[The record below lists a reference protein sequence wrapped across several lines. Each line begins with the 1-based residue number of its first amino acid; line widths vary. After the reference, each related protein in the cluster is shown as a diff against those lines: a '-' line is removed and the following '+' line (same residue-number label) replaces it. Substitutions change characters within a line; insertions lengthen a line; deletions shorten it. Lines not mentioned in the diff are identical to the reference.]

1 MARNDNR
8 QGPSGD
14 ALDRLMA
21 AAHDGDRAAYRQF
34 LAEASNRIRAMLVR
48 KTGGDSEL
56 EDVLQECL
64 IALHEKRHTLDP
76 GRPVGPWMYAIANY
90 KLIDFWRKRGRSP
103 VVLDDEADM
112 DVAADSFAGM
122 DVAALLD
129 ELPEQQAQAI
139 RMTHIE
145 GKTNKEAAAEI
156 GIGTSAM
163 KLRVHRG
170 MLRLKEIAEQDRI

>member
-1 MARNDNR
+1 MDD
-8 QGPSGD
+8 QTD
-14 ALDRLMA
+14 APADTLDRLMA
-21 AAHDGDRAAYRQF
+21 AARDGDGAAYRQF
-34 LAEASNRIRAMLVR
+34 LAEATGRIRAMLVR
-48 KTGGDSEL
+48 KTAGDSEL

-103 VVLDDEADM
+103 IVLDDEADM
-112 DVAADSFAGM
+112 DVAAESFAHV
-122 DVAALLD
+122 DVAALLG
-129 ELPEQQAQAI
+129 ELSDDQAQAI

-145 GKTNKEAAAEI
+145 GMTNREAAERI

-170 MLRLKEIAEQDRI
+170 MLRLKDIADEQKL

>member
-1 MARNDNR
+1 MGRNHD
-8 QGPSGD
+8 QKSPYGSS
-14 ALDRLMA
+14 LDSLMA
-21 AAHDGDRAAYRQF
+21 AAQAGDRKAYRQF
-34 LAEASNRIRAMLVR
+34 LAEASDRIRAMLVR

-90 KLIDFWRKRGRSP
+90 KLIDQWRKRGRSRL
-103 VVLDDEADM
+103 VLDDEVDM

-122 DVAALLD
+122 DIAALLG
-129 ELPEQQAQAI
+129 ELPEPQAEAI

-145 GKTNKEAAAEI
+145 GMTNREASESI
-156 GIGTSAM
+156 GIGVSAM

-170 MLRLKEIAEQDRI
+170 MLRLKEIVDEQQK